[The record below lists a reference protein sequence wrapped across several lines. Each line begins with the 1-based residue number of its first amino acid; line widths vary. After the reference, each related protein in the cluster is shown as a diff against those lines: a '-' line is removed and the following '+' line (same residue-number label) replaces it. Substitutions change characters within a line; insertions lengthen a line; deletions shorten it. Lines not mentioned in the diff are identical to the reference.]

1 MMLLICLNRE
11 WIILEINIHGQQYI
25 KEVHN
30 IKGVVM
36 YVFYDYYCGENK
48 IQAGSIGID
57 CDRWTLI
64 LLIKINTRVFYY
76 LK

>member
-1 MMLLICLNRE
+1 
-11 WIILEINIHGQQYI
+11 
-25 KEVHN
+25 
-30 IKGVVM
+30 M